1 MGSSQDQSEGEY
13 YPEEHDL
20 DNLQEVDDEDRQY
33 LEELERQ
40 RKQALTDYYQGPT
53 YTLEATQEDQY
64 LSDEEREYYGA
75 LADAH

>member
-1 MGSSQDQSEGEY
+1 LGSSQDQSEGEY

-40 RKQALTDYYQGPT
+40 REQALTDYYQDPT
-53 YTLEATQEDQY
+53 
-64 LSDEEREYYGA
+64 
-75 LADAH
+75 